1 MCASE
6 NTPPGRAK
14 AIGLVALM
22 ILLPWGA
29 NPSSTFD
36 SQILSDGSDVRDESS
51 GKSWGVNGSNDTG
64 WIVLDAVGADAA
76 NGTPALADLFLEFA
90 PGAVID
96 NLTLEIS
103 VNGSDGYWVNQP
115 QIAVMDTQT
124 SLLDWSG
131 RGDLGRQN
139 NFADNP
145 PSLVGGILDAS
156 LKPNTISDASWQ
168 IPTGIEITDLVIE
181 ALRPVDPKLSF
192 SPLNVSIHGSVYNP
206 IDGRMHILL
215 DDDLLQLD
223 DNANKRIIDIDT
235 GIGGRS
241 IVSDINRG
249 LLYVGDKN
257 GNVTAMGLSDSQPLV
272 DFTADTNTSLSDPI
286 LTMGVDVF
294 GVLWAF
300 SECNMQYLMPSKGA
314 LWKTLEF
321 CTSSETETPIGIHI
335 EGREIFLATEENG
348 VRVIEY
354 NVSTTDA
361 TSIVVERNLVW
372 DDSNYLS
379 GNSVADIAV
388 SDGILYIATTDS
400 GIDRFEF
407 SSNTWIPSWTSSNWL
422 SSDNIV
428 GLATAPGW
436 LYILGEEHVQPYDT
450 DVLLFSS
457 DIQLEDLGV
466 SGTASSIS
474 AWPGGLSRAPSG
486 TMAIIGDS
494 SGTFGRVLEDSS
506 DGSFHL
512 VSSPSIDNAEVTA
525 IIEDGESG
533 EFWIASGSIIDIMDK
548 GDNLWKEP
556 IDIGDWFTSA
566 LEPGDITSIE
576 QDEDGWVWVGT
587 TNSGVHRLSNVD
599 GAYFETI
606 QGLNSNSITSLAYDS
621 NTETLVIGHFES
633 GISLYSTD
641 SNNVIETYTESEG
654 LDSDMIRDI
663 ATRFG
668 IAYIAT
674 QEAGVMRID
683 LSTPAIIGSW
693 QSLGVDNL
701 ESTPVAVD
709 GEVIYLGLPGLG
721 VLLIDRLTS
730 DILDLWTPDDPNGI
744 PDEDINTLSLDF
756 YGGLL
761 IGSEVQNSGANANGG
776 LARWDGSTWDLLPTS
791 IPGWNNDPFE
801 FYDVSSDAN
810 GVYAGTNR
818 GACMW
823 NWPDPNNPQSQF
835 TLEDCWTSGGNG
847 GGGGGGQGDGMPSR
861 FVISV
866 EPIGP
871 DLLYAGTL
879 EGAAVINTSNGT
891 VVEVWTAGDD
901 TERAR
906 VVKFGETLYLGFEN
920 MGIARFNLTTGSWLT
935 PWDGSQGI
943 LGDDDVTVMIEG
955 REEGT
960 MWAGGDFGLTLIDLE
975 NESALVQWGRG
986 ANQDGP
992 TLPNYSPAEILIVEG
1007 VMYYSPQRGNP
1018 WNSRDEVTRINLDN
1032 NSTLQTID
1040 AGQRLGFSGVIHGM
1054 SQIGDEVWIS
1064 VVETS
1069 GWGGSGDPGTILRW
1083 NTTSDDWEDDLQTI
1097 GDVGRVNAQYLGDCF
1112 PLNTSCEMWV
1122 AYGENMLRRFSA
1134 PNMTLLDQWNDVDG
1148 RIRGMVEY
1156 QGEYLFASM
1165 NGILRWNP
1173 SNETWQSSW
1182 LPGDGLP
1189 SDSELDFYALR
1200 VIGDDLWAASGYGND
1215 GHVMRLSGNNSNWTI
1230 WDVDT
1235 NDIPDGYGADI
1246 LLCHDIVHVAIG
1258 FSAWQW
1264 WAVGG
1269 GIARFDLGDHDG
1281 DGITEEWITPITNT
1295 NSNMVDK
1302 DVRALACDE
1311 ENEIMYVGFDTDN
1324 VGIDRFDYDSNNF
1337 LDTLTPDMGVSENPV
1352 FPGGMLYDEDL
1363 LLVSH
1368 YDGSGGITRVI
1379 TSGSTATSGQVIGLG
1394 MDSCSIVRAPTSARS
1409 YAIGR
1414 SGDLSGIN
1422 RVDRL
1427 DSTGLIEGGFDELVG
1442 LPSGVVHEMISNE
1455 THVWVT
1461 VGSSEYSYLGTTV
1474 LQGELLDNGSV
1485 NWQYGFEAL
1494 SESINEIMLVD
1505 QEIWATTVGN
1515 GLFSFNLTQRAV
1527 QQTSSALHNQMDGL
1541 IHDGDNMFIGLMGWS
1556 GSSAG
1561 FQTFDPDTRSWGQ
1574 GSLLAG
1580 LPSNIV
1586 TDFVEYGEHVL
1597 VSTHGGIGLWNLT
1610 KYDWDDP
1617 ITTVDGLPTPISN
1630 HLFVPPA
1637 PILGNGTVLVGG
1649 PTGLIV
1655 LDQNLGIVGTIGT
1668 AEGLVGDFVSG
1679 IVYADAVSR
1688 TFNDSATGST
1698 ITLHH
1703 DSAIFISHNGQGV
1716 TRPGVAAW
1724 DVSTDSYNGTYNID
1738 MIPSND
1744 VSAVETDLWGVHIA
1758 TSNQPL
1764 VHWNGT
1770 SMAMESGSG
1779 AIELQAWPIT
1789 DLASDGTHVAAI
1801 SASKISIVMATGD
1814 HDVITIGDMP
1824 GAIAADA
1831 DAWMGLA
1838 VLGEDGLHIYKPME
1852 TLREVPREN
1861 QRRAYPLN
1869 AIFADRTLDITE
1881 TTRPGMSTT
1890 LVSPESPISIPIDQN
1905 QANSSDLLLYPGSL
1919 TFSSPAKG
1927 SWVWAKSTSLNYTG
1941 SWDLA
1946 SLDPRIEESFQT
1958 AIFNTPPG
1966 SISSTV
1972 HLQMQSPQDGKV
1984 KIRVSY
1990 DWERIE
1996 APTVMTS
2003 LYDRPNDG
2011 GGVLHASW
2019 LPAQDSAWS
2028 AYRIYLWD
2036 STDDPQWTPSKN
2048 DLANLPAYERIPY
2061 WSQTTAVFTT
2071 GNSNGSEAPLSD
2083 QRQYRAAVAIEY
2095 PDGSIGDP
2103 VSWDGN
2109 ATPTDET
2116 PSPPEW
2122 LDVQPVS
2129 GGTPGTVSAE
2139 WSACQEL
2146 DPQFTRIWAVQQ
2158 EITNA
2163 LALSNPIDF
2172 AFAAGNSSV
2181 LELDGNVPYWFA
2193 IVCVDEAGQFDPA
2206 NATVVGPVV
2215 TAGGLNDGIAPLPI
2229 TGTTAND
2236 APNDEG
2242 GRIIVTWEPN
2252 QEEDCSFHVI
2262 YILPA
2267 SGWTAPT
2274 SVDGWPVA
2282 QFVTDCTTDE
2292 VVIDSIGNST
2302 LENDVV
2308 YWIGVVAVDD
2318 WGNQNVDDVLV
2329 VETASYSELD
2339 STEFTPPDM
2348 VSGLQAWDHP
2358 GDDGTAIDVSWDKTL
2373 AEDFSHYTVWAS
2385 DFPLND
2391 LTEINLEC
2399 ESSGACNLVTIDQ
2412 RQIGNSPRLEITLSS
2427 ALYGTEVDELS
2438 PSRISPEVPLYVTVT
2453 IHDIAGNVILS
2464 DLSDNMALVTPI
2476 DNRGDQFPPERIPAP
2491 TLEDRAPDSGDGVL
2505 VSFPPSSAPDIAEYL
2520 VFAVA
2525 GTPFENADGLEPAL
2539 VLDRT
2544 QSGQFLLDSLSS
2556 GEGIQPDVPIWVAV
2570 ASVDT
2575 SGNVWLDKLETSM
2588 ISPVDENSQDPGMHL
2603 PEVSEIMAYWDP
2615 TGSRI
2620 EVLWADSEDPLV
2632 ESYTI
2637 FASTMQFSDTRDAIS
2652 VSSTVTSNASFDF
2665 IGPTPVSS
2673 STPYWLSVVA
2683 FDGEVHRLSVDPIR
2697 VYPLSELTPG
2707 GNQNGPG
2714 GDGESWFDQLVDGDL
2729 NTAIL
2734 MISAIMIILGAALII
2749 RPREKTAPQPWEMGT
2764 QEVEMEEELTR
2775 EAMGISEEEE
2785 IASSSTLG
2793 ASMDDSMDKEE
2804 EMDAS
2809 TPENPIVD
2817 TLPEEWWD
2825 PDVTVADLLDSETD
2839 DISLEGLNDLADDLD
2854 EGESEDID
2862 VSFLDDVLDDD

>member
-1 MCASE
+1 MDK
-6 NTPPGRAK
+6 TVGDRVK
-14 AIGLVALM
+14 AIGLIVLM

-29 NPSSTFD
+29 NPSFSSNLELQSQD
-36 SQILSDGSDVRDESS
+36 SSNRDENS

-64 WIVLDAVGADAA
+64 WLVLDATGADAT
-76 NGTPALADLFLEFA
+76 NGTPALADLILEFA

-96 NLTLEIS
+96 NLTLEIA

-124 SLLDWSG
+124 SVLDWSG

-139 NFADNP
+139 SFAENP
-145 PSLVGGILDAS
+145 PTLVGGILDAS

-192 SPLNVSIHGSVYNP
+192 SPLEVSIHGSTYNP
-206 IDGRMHILL
+206 IDGRMYILV

-223 DNANKRIIDIDT
+223 DNANKRIIDI
-235 GIGGRS
+235 IPNIAGRS
-241 IVSDINRG
+241 IVSDPNRD
-249 LLYVGDKN
+249 LLYVGDAE
-257 GNVTAMGLSDSQPLV
+257 GNVTAMGLSDSVPLV
-272 DFTADTNTSLSDPI
+272 DFPVETNTSISDPI
-286 LTMGVDVF
+286 LAMGVDVF
-294 GVLWAF
+294 GVLWGA
-300 SECNMQYLMPSKGA
+300 SECNLHYLMPSKGA
-314 LWKTLEF
+314 LWKSLEF
-321 CTSSETETPIGIHI
+321 CTSSQVETPVEISI
-335 EGREIFLATEENG
+335 EGRKLFLATQEHG

-354 NVSTTDA
+354 NVSSSDP
-361 TSIVVERNLVW
+361 TSLVVERNLVW

-379 GNSVADIAV
+379 GNSIADIAV
-388 SDGILYIATTDS
+388 SDDILYIATSDS
-400 GIDRFEF
+400 GIDRFDL
-407 SSNTWIPSWTSSNWL
+407 SSTSWIPSWTSSNWL
-422 SSDNIV
+422 SSDSII
-428 GLATAPGW
+428 GLAVTPGW
-436 LYILGEEHVQPYDT
+436 LYILGEQQVQPYDT
-450 DVLLFSS
+450 DILLFSS
-457 DIQLEDLGV
+457 DIQLADLGL
-466 SGTASSIS
+466 SEDASSIS
-474 AWPGGLSRAPSG
+474 AWPGGLARSPSAH
-486 TMAIIGDS
+486 MAIIGDS
-494 SGTFGRVLEDSS
+494 SGTFGRVLETNS
-506 DGSFHL
+506 DGSFPL
-512 VSSPSIDNAEVTA
+512 VSSPSIDDAQVTA
-525 IIEDGESG
+525 IIDDGGAG
-533 EFWIASGSIIDIMDK
+533 EFWIASGSVIDMMDK

-556 IDIGDWFTSA
+556 IDIADSLTSQ
-566 LEPGDITSIE
+566 LEPGDITSIV

-587 TNSGVHRLSNVD
+587 TSSGVHRLSNVD

-606 QGLNSNSITSLAYDS
+606 QGLNSISVTSLAYDS
-621 NTETLVIGHFES
+621 NSETLVIGHLDA

-641 SNNVIETYTESEG
+641 SNNIIETYSEQEG
-654 LDSDMIRDI
+654 LDSDRIRDI

-674 QEAGVMRID
+674 EEAGVMRIE

-693 QSLGVDNL
+693 QSLGMDNL
-701 ESTPVAVD
+701 DSTPVAVD
-709 GEVIYLGLPGLG
+709 GDVIYLGLPGLG
-721 VLLIDRLTS
+721 ILLIDRLTS

-744 PDEDINTLSLDF
+744 PDEDVNTISLDF

-761 IGSEVQNSGANANGG
+761 VGSEVQNSGSNANGG

-801 FYDVSSDAN
+801 FYDVTSDAN

-823 NWPDPNNPQSQF
+823 NWPDVNNPQSQF

-847 GGGGGGQGDGMPSR
+847 GGGGQGDGMPSR

-866 EPIGP
+866 DPIGS
-871 DLLYAGTL
+871 DLLYAGTT

-906 VVKFGETLYLGFEN
+906 VLKFGETLYLGFEN
-920 MGIARFNLTTGSWLT
+920 LGIARFNLSSGSWLT

-943 LGDDDVTVMIEG
+943 LDDDDVTVMIEG
-955 REEGT
+955 TEEGT
-960 MWAGGDFGLTLIDLE
+960 MWAGGDFGLTLIDLV
-975 NESALVQWGRG
+975 NETTLLQWSRG

-992 TLPNYSPAEILIVEG
+992 TLPNYSPAEILIVG
-1007 VMYYSPQRGNP
+1007 DVMYYSPQRGNP
-1018 WNSRDEVTRINLDN
+1018 WNSRDEVSRINLDN
-1032 NSTLQTID
+1032 NSTLSTID
-1040 AGQRLGFSGVIHGM
+1040 AGQRMGFNGVIHGM
-1054 SQIGDEVWIS
+1054 NQIGDEVWIS

-1069 GWGGSGDPGTILRW
+1069 GWGGSGDPGSILRW
-1083 NTTSDDWEDDLQTI
+1083 NTTSNDWEDDLQTI

-1122 AYGENMLRRFSA
+1122 AYGDNILRRFSVS
-1134 PNMTLLDQWNDVDG
+1134 NMTLLDQWNDVDG

-1173 SNETWQSSW
+1173 ANESWLPSW
-1182 LPGDGLP
+1182 LPGGGLP
-1189 SDSELDFYALR
+1189 SESELDFYSLK
-1200 VIGDDLWAASGYGND
+1200 VVGDDLWTASGNGND
-1215 GHVMRLSGNNSNWTI
+1215 GHLMRLSGNNSNWTT

-1281 DGITEEWITPITNT
+1281 DGITEEWLSPITED
-1295 NSNMVDK
+1295 NSNMADK

-1311 ENEIMYVGFDTDN
+1311 ENEIMYIGFDTDN
-1324 VGIDRFDYDSNNF
+1324 VGIDRFDYSSNNF
-1337 LDTLTPDMGVSENPV
+1337 LATLTPDMGVSEDPV
-1352 FPGGMLYDEDL
+1352 FPGGMLYDDDL
-1363 LLVSH
+1363 LLASH

-1379 TSGSTATSGQVIGLG
+1379 TSGSSATSGQVIGLG
-1394 MDSCSIVRAPTSARS
+1394 MDSCSIVRVPTGSSRS

-1427 DSTGLIEGGFDELVG
+1427 DNTGLIEGGFDELVG

-1461 VGSSEYSYLGTTV
+1461 VGSSEYSYLSSNV

-1485 NWQYGFEAL
+1485 NWQYGFDAL
-1494 SESINEIMLVD
+1494 SESINEIMLVE
-1505 QEIWATTVGN
+1505 QEIWASTAGN
-1515 GLFSFNLTQRAV
+1515 GLFSFNLSQRAL
-1527 QQTSSALHNQMDGL
+1527 QRTPPALHNQMDGL
-1541 IHDGDNMFIGLMGWS
+1541 FHDGEHMFVGLMGWD

-1561 FQTFDPDTRSWGQ
+1561 FQTFDPDSRTWGQ

-1586 TDFVEYGEHVL
+1586 TDFVEHGEHIL
-1597 VSTHGGIGLWNLT
+1597 VSTHGGIGLWNQT

-1617 ITTVDGLPTPISN
+1617 ITTIDGLPTPISN
-1630 HLFVPPA
+1630 HLFVPSA
-1637 PILGNGTVLVGG
+1637 PVLGNGTVLVGG
-1649 PTGLIV
+1649 PSGLIV
-1655 LDQNLGIVGTIGT
+1655 LDQNLGVVGTIGR
-1668 AEGLVGDFVSG
+1668 ADGLVGDFVSG
-1679 IVYADAVSR
+1679 IVYAESVSR
-1688 TFNDSATGST
+1688 TFNDSSTGSMV
-1698 ITLHH
+1698 TLHH

-1716 TRPGVAAW
+1716 TRPGVSAW
-1724 DVSTDSYNGTYNID
+1724 DLSTDSSNGTYNID

-1744 VSAVETDLWGVHIA
+1744 VSAVETDSWGVHIA

-1764 VHWNGT
+1764 VHWNGS
-1770 SMAMESGSG
+1770 SMAMEAGSSGVD
-1779 AIELQAWPIT
+1779 LQAWPII
-1789 DLASDGTHVAAI
+1789 DLTSDGTHLAAI
-1801 SASKISIVMATGD
+1801 SASKISVVRATGD
-1814 HDVITIGDMP
+1814 HDVVMIGEMQ
-1824 GAIAADA
+1824 GAIAGDA
-1831 DAWMGLA
+1831 DSWMGLA
-1838 VLGEDGLHIYKPME
+1838 ALGEDGLHIYKPME

-1869 AIFADRTLDITE
+1869 AIFADITLDITDS
-1881 TTRPGMSTT
+1881 TRPGMSTT
-1890 LVSPESPISIPIDQN
+1890 MVSHESPVSIPIDQN
-1905 QANSSDLLLYPGSL
+1905 QANSSELLLYPGSL
-1919 TFSSPAKG
+1919 TFSSPARG
-1927 SWVWAKSTSLNYTG
+1927 SSVWAKSTSLNYTG

-1946 SLDPRIEESFQT
+1946 ALDPGIEESFQT

-1966 SISSTV
+1966 SLSSTV
-1972 HLQMQSPQDGKV
+1972 HLQMQSPLDGRI

-1990 DWERIE
+1990 DWERLE

-2028 AYRIYLWD
+2028 AYRVYLWD
-2036 STDDPQWTPSKN
+2036 STDNTQWTPTKE
-2048 DLANLPAYERIPY
+2048 DLQNMPSYQRVPY

-2071 GNSNGSEAPLSD
+2071 GNSNGSEAPLSE
-2083 QRQYRAAVAIEY
+2083 QRQYRAAITIEY
-2095 PDGSIGDP
+2095 PDGSLGDP
-2103 VSWDGN
+2103 VSWEGN

-2122 LDVQPVS
+2122 LVVQPVS
-2129 GGTPGTVSAE
+2129 GGIPGTVSAE

-2146 DPQFTRIWAVQQ
+2146 DPHLTRIWAVQQ
-2158 EITNA
+2158 EITSA
-2163 LALSNPIDF
+2163 IALSDPIDF

-2193 IVCVDEAGQFDPA
+2193 IVCVDESGQFDPA

-2215 TAGGLNDGIAPLPI
+2215 TAGGLNDGIAPAPI
-2229 TGTTAND
+2229 TGTAASD

-2242 GRIIVTWEPN
+2242 GRIVVTWEPN

-2282 QFVTDCTTDE
+2282 QFVTDCTTEE
-2292 VVIDSIGNST
+2292 VVIDSIGNSS
-2302 LENDVV
+2302 LDNDVV

-2318 WGNQNVDDVLV
+2318 WGNQNVDEVLV

-2339 STEFTPPDM
+2339 SSEFTPPDM

-2358 GDDGTAIDVSWDKTL
+2358 DDDGTAIDVSWDRTL
-2373 AEDFSHYTVWAS
+2373 ADDFSHYTVWVS

-2391 LTEINLEC
+2391 LTDVSLAC
-2399 ESSGACNLVTIDQ
+2399 ETSGSCNLMTIDQ
-2412 RQIGNSPRLEITLSS
+2412 RQIGNSPRLEVTLST
-2427 ALYGTEVDELS
+2427 ALYGTEADDLS
-2438 PSRISPEVPLYVTVT
+2438 PSGISPDIPLYVTVT

-2464 DLSDNMALVTPI
+2464 DLSDHMALVTPI
-2476 DNRGDQFPPERIPAP
+2476 DNRGDLFPPERIPAP
-2491 TLEDRAPDSGDGVL
+2491 TLEDRSPDSGDGVL
-2505 VSFPPSSAPDIAEYL
+2505 VSFLASSSPDIAEYQI
-2520 VFAVA
+2520 FAVA
-2525 GTPFENADGLEPAL
+2525 GVPFDSTEGLEPAL

-2544 QSGQFLLDSLSS
+2544 EWGQVLLEALSS
-2556 GEGIQPDVPIWVAV
+2556 GEGIQPDVPMWVAV
-2570 ASVDT
+2570 VSVDT
-2575 SGNVWLDKLETSM
+2575 SGNAWLDELETSM

-2603 PEVSEIMAYWDP
+2603 PEVTEIMAYWDSS
-2615 TGSRI
+2615 GSRI
-2620 EVLWADSEDPLV
+2620 EVLWADSEDSQV
-2632 ESYTI
+2632 GSYTVY
-2637 FASTMQFSDTRDAIS
+2637 ASTMQFSDTRDAIA
-2652 VSSTVTSNASFDF
+2652 VSSSVTPNASFDS

-2673 STPYWLSVVA
+2673 STPYWLTVVA
-2683 FDGEVHRLSVDPIR
+2683 FDGDVHRLSVDSIR
-2697 VYPLSELTPG
+2697 VHPLSEMTPG
-2707 GNQNGPG
+2707 GSPDGPG
-2714 GDGESWFDQLVDGDL
+2714 AGDESWFDQLVDGDL
-2729 NTAIL
+2729 NTVI
-2734 MISAIMIILGAALII
+2734 MMVSAIMVILGAALII
-2749 RPREKTAPQPWEMGT
+2749 RPREKAAPQPWEMGT
-2764 QEVEMEEELTR
+2764 QEVEMEEEMTR

-2785 IASSSTLG
+2785 IASSSILRP
-2793 ASMDDSMDKEE
+2793 SLDDGDEPQGQ
-2804 EMDAS
+2804 
-2809 TPENPIVD
+2809 TPE
-2817 TLPEEWWD
+2817 LPMEEDATEEEWWD
-2825 PDVTVADLLDSETD
+2825 PDVSVGDLLDSETEE
-2839 DISLEGLNDLADDLD
+2839 IGLEGLNDLADNLD
-2854 EGESEDID
+2854 EGESEDMD
-2862 VSFLDDVLDDD
+2862 VSFLDDAIDDD

>member
-1 MCASE
+1 MDKTE
-6 NTPPGRAK
+6 GDKPK
-14 AIGLVALM
+14 AIGLIVLM

-29 NPSSTFD
+29 NPSLSSNFELQSQDSST
-36 SQILSDGSDVRDESS
+36 RDEAS
-51 GKSWGVNGSNDTG
+51 GKSWGENGSNDTG
-64 WIVLDAVGADAA
+64 WLVLDATGADAA
-76 NGTPALADLFLEFA
+76 NGTPSLADLILEFA

-124 SLLDWSG
+124 SVLDWSG

-139 NFADNP
+139 SFAENSP
-145 PSLVGGILDAS
+145 TLVDGILDAS

-192 SPLNVSIHGSVYNP
+192 SPLEVSIHGSTYNP
-206 IDGRMHILL
+206 IDGRLYILV

-223 DNANKRIIDIDT
+223 DNANKRIIDI
-235 GIGGRS
+235 IPNIAGRS
-241 IVSDINRG
+241 IVSDPNRD
-249 LLYVGDKN
+249 LLYVGDVE
-257 GNVTAMGLSDSQPLV
+257 GNVTAMGLSDSVPLV
-272 DFTADTNTSLSDPI
+272 DFPVETNTSLSDPI
-286 LTMGVDVF
+286 LAMGVDVF
-294 GVLWAF
+294 GVLWGA
-300 SECNMQYLMPSKGA
+300 SECNLHYLMPSKGA
-314 LWKTLEF
+314 LWKSFEF
-321 CTSSETETPIGIHI
+321 CTSSEVETPVEIFI
-335 EGREIFLATEENG
+335 EGRELFLATQEHG

-354 NVSTTDA
+354 NVSSSDP
-361 TSIVVERNLVW
+361 TSLVVERNLVW
-372 DDSNYLS
+372 DDSTYLS
-379 GNSVADIAV
+379 GNSIADIAV
-388 SDGILYIATTDS
+388 SDDILYIATSDS
-400 GIDRFEF
+400 GIDRFDL
-407 SSNTWIPSWTSSNWL
+407 SSTSWIPSWTSSNWL
-422 SSDNIV
+422 SSDSII
-428 GLATAPGW
+428 GLAVTPGW
-436 LYILGEEHVQPYDT
+436 LFILGDQQVQPYDT

-457 DIQLEDLGV
+457 DIQLADLGL
-466 SGTASSIS
+466 SETASSIS
-474 AWPGGLSRAPSG
+474 AWPGGLARSPSAS
-486 TMAIIGDS
+486 MAIIGDS

-506 DGSFHL
+506 DGSFPL
-512 VSSPSIDNAEVTA
+512 VSSPSIDDAQVTV
-525 IIEDGESG
+525 IIDDGEAG
-533 EFWIASGSIIDIMDK
+533 EFWIASGSIIDMMDK
-548 GDNLWKEP
+548 EDNLWKEP
-556 IDIGDWFTSA
+556 IDIADSLTSQ
-566 LEPGDITSIE
+566 LEPGDITSIV

-587 TNSGVHRLSNVD
+587 TSSGVHRLSNVD

-606 QGLNSNSITSLAYDS
+606 QGLNSNSVTSLAYDS
-621 NTETLVIGHFES
+621 NTETLVIGHLDA

-641 SNNVIETYTESEG
+641 SNNIIETYSESEG
-654 LDSDMIRDI
+654 LDSDRIRDI

-674 QEAGVMRID
+674 EEAGVMRIE

-693 QSLGVDNL
+693 QSLGMDNL
-701 ESTPVAVD
+701 DSTPVAVD

-721 VLLIDRLTS
+721 ILLIDRLTS

-744 PDEDINTLSLDF
+744 PDEDVNTLSLDF

-761 IGSEVQNSGANANGG
+761 VGSEVQNSGANANGG

-823 NWPDPNNPQSQF
+823 NWPDVNNPQSHF
-835 TLEDCWTSGGNG
+835 TLEDCWTSGGN

-866 EPIGP
+866 APIGSN
-871 DLLYAGTL
+871 LLYAGTN

-906 VVKFGETLYLGFEN
+906 ALKFGEILYLGFEN
-920 MGIARFNLTTGSWLT
+920 LGIARFNLSSGSWLT

-943 LGDDDVTVMIEG
+943 LNDDDVTVMIEG
-955 REEGT
+955 SEEGT
-960 MWAGGDFGLTLIDLE
+960 MWAGGDFGLTLINLI
-975 NESALVQWGRG
+975 NETTLIQWSRG

-992 TLPNYSPAEILIVEG
+992 TLPNYSPAEILIVGE

-1018 WNSRDEVTRINLDN
+1018 WNSRDEVSRINLNN
-1032 NSTLQTID
+1032 NSTLSALD
-1040 AGQRLGFSGVIHGM
+1040 AGQRLGFDGVIHGM
-1054 SQIGDEVWIS
+1054 NQIGDEVWIS

-1069 GWGGSGDPGTILRW
+1069 GWGGSGDTGTILRW
-1083 NTTSDDWEDDLQTI
+1083 NTTSHDWENDLQTI

-1122 AYGENMLRRFSA
+1122 AYGDNILRRFSA
-1134 PNMTLLDQWNDVDG
+1134 SNMTLLNQWNDVDG

-1173 SNETWQSSW
+1173 VNESW
-1182 LPGDGLP
+1182 LPSWHPGAGLP
-1189 SDSELDFYALR
+1189 SESELDFYSLK
-1200 VIGDDLWAASGYGND
+1200 VVEDDLWAASGNGND
-1215 GHVMRLSGNNSNWTI
+1215 GHLMRLSGNNSNWTT

-1281 DGITEEWITPITNT
+1281 DGITEEWLSPITND
-1295 NSNMVDK
+1295 NSNMADN

-1311 ENEIMYVGFDTDN
+1311 ENEIMYVGFDTGN
-1324 VGIDRFDYDSNNF
+1324 VGIDRFDYSSNNF
-1337 LDTLTPDMGVSENPV
+1337 LATLTPDMGVSENPV
-1352 FPGGMLYDEDL
+1352 FPGGMLYDDDL

-1368 YDGSGGITRVI
+1368 YEGSGGITRVI
-1379 TSGSTATSGQVIGLG
+1379 TSGASATSGNVIGLG
-1394 MDSCSIVRAPTSARS
+1394 MDSCSIVRVPTGSSRS

-1461 VGSSEYSYLGTTV
+1461 VGSSEYSYLSSTV

-1485 NWQYGFEAL
+1485 NWQYGFDAP
-1494 SESINEIMLVD
+1494 SESINEIMLVE
-1505 QEIWATTVGN
+1505 QEIWVTTVGN
-1515 GLFSFNLTQRAV
+1515 GLFSFNLSQRAL
-1527 QQTSSALHNQMDGL
+1527 QRTPPALHNQMDGL
-1541 IHDGDNMFIGLMGWS
+1541 FYDGEHMFIGLMGWD

-1561 FQTFDPDTRSWGQ
+1561 FQTFDPDSRSWGQ

-1586 TDFVEYGEHVL
+1586 TDFVEYGEHIL
-1597 VSTHGGIGLWNLT
+1597 VSTHGGIGLWNQT

-1617 ITTVDGLPTPISN
+1617 ITTIDGLPSPISN
-1630 HLFVPPA
+1630 HLFVPSA
-1637 PILGNGTVLVGG
+1637 PVLGNGTVLVGG
-1649 PTGLIV
+1649 PSGLVV
-1655 LDQNLGIVGTIGT
+1655 LDQNLGIVGTIGR
-1668 AEGLVGDFVSG
+1668 ADGLVGNFVSG
-1679 IVYADAVSR
+1679 IVYADSVSR
-1688 TFNDSATGST
+1688 TFNDTSTGSM

-1716 TRPGVAAW
+1716 TRPGVSAW
-1724 DVSTDSYNGTYNID
+1724 DLSTDSSNGTYNID

-1744 VSAVETDLWGVHIA
+1744 VSAVESDLWGVHIA
-1758 TSNQPL
+1758 TSHQPL
-1764 VHWNGT
+1764 VHWNGS
-1770 SMAMESGSG
+1770 SMAMEAGPSGVD
-1779 AIELQAWPIT
+1779 LQAWPII
-1789 DLASDGTHVAAI
+1789 DLISDGTHLAAI
-1801 SASKISIVMATGD
+1801 SASKISIVRATGD
-1814 HDVITIGDMP
+1814 HEVVMIGEIL
-1824 GAIAADA
+1824 GAIAGDA
-1831 DAWMGLA
+1831 DSWMGLA

-1869 AIFADRTLDITE
+1869 AIFADITLDITDS
-1881 TTRPGMSTT
+1881 TRPGMSTT
-1890 LVSPESPISIPIDQN
+1890 LVSHESPVSIPIDQN
-1905 QANSSDLLLYPGSL
+1905 QANSSELLLYPGSL
-1919 TFSSPAKG
+1919 TFSSPERG
-1927 SWVWAKSTSLNYTG
+1927 SWVWAKSTNLNYTG

-1946 SLDPRIEESFQT
+1946 ALDPRIEESFQT

-1966 SISSTV
+1966 SLSSTV
-1972 HLQMQSPQDGKV
+1972 HLQMQSPLDGRI

-1990 DWERIE
+1990 DWERLE

-2028 AYRIYLWD
+2028 AYRVYLWD
-2036 STDDPQWTPSKN
+2036 STDNPQWTPSKE
-2048 DLANLPAYERIPY
+2048 DLQNLPSYQRVPY

-2071 GNSNGSEAPLSD
+2071 GNSNGSEVPLSD
-2083 QRQYRAAVAIEY
+2083 QRQYRAAITIEY
-2095 PDGSIGDP
+2095 PDGSLGDP
-2103 VSWDGN
+2103 VSWEGN
-2109 ATPTDET
+2109 ATPTDEI

-2129 GGTPGTVSAE
+2129 GGIPGTVSAE

-2146 DPQFTRIWAVQQ
+2146 DPQLTRIWAVQQ
-2158 EITNA
+2158 EITSA
-2163 LALSNPIDF
+2163 MALSNPIDF
-2172 AFAAGNSSV
+2172 VFAAGNSSV

-2193 IVCVDEAGQFDPA
+2193 IVCVDESGQFDPA

-2215 TAGGLNDGIAPLPI
+2215 TAGGLNDGIAPVPI
-2229 TGTTAND
+2229 TGTTASD

-2242 GRIIVTWEPN
+2242 GRIVVTWEPN

-2292 VVIDSIGNST
+2292 VVIDSIGNSS
-2302 LENDVV
+2302 LDNDVV

-2318 WGNQNVDDVLV
+2318 WGNQNVDEVLV

-2339 STEFTPPDM
+2339 SSEFMPPDM

-2358 GDDGTAIDVSWDKTL
+2358 DDDGTAIDVSWDRTL
-2373 AEDFSHYTVWAS
+2373 ADDFSHYTVWVS
-2385 DFPLND
+2385 DFPLDD
-2391 LTEINLEC
+2391 LTDVSLAC
-2399 ESSGACNLVTIDQ
+2399 ETSGSCNLVTIDQ
-2412 RQIGNSPRLEITLSS
+2412 RQIGNSPRLEVTLST
-2427 ALYGTEVDELS
+2427 ALYGTEADDLS
-2438 PSRISPEVPLYVTVT
+2438 PSRILPDVPLYVTVT
-2453 IHDIAGNVILS
+2453 IHDIAGNVVLS
-2464 DLSDNMALVTPI
+2464 DLSDHLALVTPI
-2476 DNRGDQFPPERIPAP
+2476 DNRGDLFPPERIPAP
-2491 TLEDRAPDSGDGVL
+2491 TLEDRSPDSGDGVL
-2505 VSFPPSSAPDIAEYL
+2505 VSFLASSAPDIAEYQI
-2520 VFAVA
+2520 FAVA
-2525 GTPFENADGLEPAL
+2525 GAPFDSTEGLEPSL

-2544 QSGQFLLDSLSS
+2544 EWGQVLLEALSS
-2556 GEGIQPDVPIWVAV
+2556 GEEIQPDVPMWVAV
-2570 ASVDT
+2570 VSVDS
-2575 SGNVWLDKLETSM
+2575 SGNAWLDELETSM

-2603 PEVSEIMAYWDP
+2603 PEVIEIMAYWDAS
-2615 TGSRI
+2615 GSRI
-2620 EVLWADSEDPLV
+2620 EVLWTDSDDPQV
-2632 ESYTI
+2632 ESYTVY
-2637 FASTMQFSDTRDAIS
+2637 ASTMQFSDTRDAIA
-2652 VSSTVTSNASFDF
+2652 VSSSVTSNASFDS

-2673 STPYWLSVVA
+2673 STPYWLTIVA
-2683 FDGEVHRLSVDPIR
+2683 FDGDVHRLSVDSIR
-2697 VYPLSELTPG
+2697 VYPLSEMTPG
-2707 GNQNGPG
+2707 GSPDGSG
-2714 GDGESWFDQLVDGDL
+2714 AGDVSWFDQLVDGNL
-2729 NTAIL
+2729 NTVI
-2734 MISAIMIILGAALII
+2734 MMVSAIMVILGAALII
-2749 RPREKTAPQPWEMGT
+2749 RPREKEAPQPWELGT
-2764 QEVEMEEELTR
+2764 QEVEMEEEMSR

-2785 IASSSTLG
+2785 IASSSILRPSLDDGGEPQGQTPEL
-2793 ASMDDSMDKEE
+2793 SMEETSEE
-2804 EMDAS
+2804 ERGD
-2809 TPENPIVD
+2809 
-2817 TLPEEWWD
+2817 L
-2825 PDVTVADLLDSETD
+2825 DVSVGDLLDSETEE
-2839 DISLEGLNDLADDLD
+2839 IGLEDLNDLADELV
-2854 EGESEDID
+2854 EEESEDID
-2862 VSFLDDVLDDD
+2862 VSFLDDAIDDD

>member
-1 MCASE
+1 MCASDI
-6 NTPPGRAK
+6 THRGRAK

-22 ILLPWGA
+22 ILLPWGT
-29 NPSSTFD
+29 NLPTSSGLE
-36 SQILSDGSDVRDESS
+36 SLSDLSDPRGESS
-51 GKSWGVNGSNDTG
+51 GKSWGVNGSNNSG
-64 WIVLDAVGADAA
+64 WIVLDATGADAA

-103 VNGSDGYWVNQP
+103 VNGSDGYWANQP
-115 QIAVMDTQT
+115 QIAIMDTQT
-124 SLLDWSG
+124 SVLDWSG
-131 RGDLGRQN
+131 NGDLGRQN

-145 PSLVGGILDAS
+145 PSIVGGILDAS

-168 IPTGIEITDLVIE
+168 IPTGIEITDLVME
-181 ALRPVDPKLSF
+181 ALRPIDPKLSL
-192 SPLNVSIHGSVYNP
+192 SPLEVSIHGSSYNP
-206 IDGRMHILL
+206 IDGRMYILV

-223 DNANKRIIDIDT
+223 DNANKRIIDIT
-235 GIGGRS
+235 SGIEGRS
-241 IVSDINRG
+241 IVSDPNRG
-249 LLYVGDKN
+249 FLYVGDN
-257 GNVTAMGLSDSQPLV
+257 RGNVSAMALSDSEYLA
-272 DFTADTNTSLSDPI
+272 DFPVDTNTSLSDPI

-294 GVLWAF
+294 GVLWAV
-300 SECNMQYLMPSKGA
+300 SECNMHYLMPSNGA
-314 LWKTLEF
+314 VWKTF
-321 CTSSETETPIGIHI
+321 QICTTSEIETPVGIHI
-335 EGREIFLATEENG
+335 EGREIFLATQDNG
-348 VRVIEY
+348 VRVIRY
-354 NVSTTDA
+354 NVSSSDP
-361 TSIVVERNLVW
+361 TSLVIERNVVW
-372 DDSNYLS
+372 GDSNLLS
-379 GNSVADIAV
+379 SDSIADIEA
-388 SDGILYIATTDS
+388 SEGILYIATSDS
-400 GIDRFEF
+400 GIDRFDL
-407 SSNTWIPSWTSSNWL
+407 SSNTWMPSWTSSNWL

-436 LYILGEEHVQPYDT
+436 LYILGEEQVQPYDT

-457 DIQLEDLGV
+457 EIPLVDLGL

-474 AWPGGLSRAPSG
+474 AWPGGLPRAPSDS
-486 TMAIIGDS
+486 MAIIGDS
-494 SGTFGRVLEDSS
+494 SGTFGRALEDNS
-506 DGSFHL
+506 DGYFHL
-512 VSSPSIDNAEVTA
+512 VSSPSIDDADITA
-525 IIEDGESG
+525 IIDDGESG

-556 IDIGDWFTSA
+556 IDIGDWFTSG

-599 GAYFETI
+599 GSYLESI
-606 QGLNSNSITSLAYDS
+606 QGLNSNSITSLAFDS

-641 SNNVIETYTESEG
+641 SNNVIETYSESEG

-674 QEAGVMRID
+674 EEAGVMRID
-683 LSTPAIIGSW
+683 LSTPTIIGSW

-701 ESTPVAVD
+701 DSTPVAVD
-709 GEVIYLGLPGLG
+709 GDVIYLGLPGLG

-730 DILDLWTPDDPNGI
+730 DILDLWTPDDPNSI
-744 PDEDINTLSLDF
+744 PDEDVNTLTLDF

-761 IGSEVQNSGANANGG
+761 VGSEVQNSGANANGG

-823 NWPDPNNPQSQF
+823 NWPDPNTPQSQF
-835 TLEDCWTSGGNG
+835 TLEDCWTSGGN
-847 GGGGGGQGDGMPSR
+847 GGQGDGMPSR

-866 EPIGP
+866 EPIGS
-871 DLLYAGTL
+871 DLLYAGTT
-879 EGAAVINTSNGT
+879 EGAAVINTANGT

-920 MGIARFNLTTGSWLT
+920 LGIARFNLTSGTWLT

-955 REEGT
+955 RALGT
-960 MWAGGDFGLTLIDLE
+960 MWAGGDFGLTLIDLV
-975 NESALVQWGRG
+975 NETTLIQWGRG

-992 TLPNYSPAEILIVEG
+992 TLPNYSPGEILIVDEM
-1007 VMYYSPQRGNP
+1007 MYYSPQRANP
-1018 WNSRDEVTRINLDN
+1018 WNSRDEIARINLDN
-1032 NSTLQTID
+1032 NTSLQTID
-1040 AGQRLGFSGVIHGM
+1040 AGQRLGFEGVVHGM
-1054 SQIGDEVWIS
+1054 NQIGDEVWIS

-1083 NTTSDDWEDDLQTI
+1083 NTTSEGWMDDLQTI

-1112 PLNTSCEMWV
+1112 PLNASCEMWI
-1122 AYGENMLRRFSA
+1122 AYGENTLRRFSA
-1134 PNMTLLDQWNDVDG
+1134 SNMTLLDQWDDVDG

-1189 SDSELDFYALR
+1189 SESELDFYTLK
-1200 VIGDDLWAASGYGND
+1200 VVGDDLWAASGYGND
-1215 GHVMRLSGNNSNWTI
+1215 GHVMRLSGNNGNWTI

-1235 NDIPDGYGADI
+1235 GDIPDGYGADI

-1264 WAVGG
+1264 WLVGG
-1269 GIARFDLGDHDG
+1269 GIARFDLGDYDG
-1281 DGITEEWITPITNT
+1281 DGITDEWITPITND
-1295 NSNMVDK
+1295 NSNMADK

-1324 VGIDRFDYDSNNF
+1324 VGIDRFDYSSNNF

-1352 FPGGMLYDEDL
+1352 FPGGMIYDEDL
-1363 LLVSH
+1363 LLVAH
-1368 YDGSGGITRVI
+1368 YDGNGGITRVI
-1379 TSGSTATSGQVIGLG
+1379 TSGASATSGQVIGLG
-1394 MDSCSIVRAPTSARS
+1394 MDSCSIVRAPTNSRS

-1442 LPSGVVHEMISNE
+1442 LPSGVVSEMISNG

-1461 VGSSEYSYLGTTV
+1461 VGSSEYSYLASTV

-1485 NWQYGFEAL
+1485 NWQYGFDAL
-1494 SESINEIMLVD
+1494 SESINEIMIVD
-1505 QEIWATTVGN
+1505 QEIWASTVGD
-1515 GLFSFNLTQRAV
+1515 GLFSFNLSHRSV
-1527 QQTSSALHNQMDGL
+1527 QQTPPALHNQMDGML
-1541 IHDGDNMFIGLMGWS
+1541 HDGENMFIGLMGWS

-1561 FQTFDPDTRSWGQ
+1561 FQTFNPETRSWGQ

-1610 KYDWDDP
+1610 KDDWDDP

-1630 HLFVPPA
+1630 HLFVPPV

-1649 PTGLIV
+1649 PTGMIV
-1655 LDQNLGIVGTIGT
+1655 LDQDLGVVGTIGR
-1668 AEGLVGDFVSG
+1668 ADGLVGDFVSG
-1679 IVYADAVSR
+1679 IVYAGPVSR
-1688 TFNDSATGST
+1688 TFNDTATGSL

-1724 DVSTDSYNGTYNID
+1724 DISTDSHNGTYNID

-1744 VSAVETDLWGVHIA
+1744 VSAVEADLWGVHIA

-1770 SMAMESGSG
+1770 SMGMEAGPG
-1779 AIELQAWPIT
+1779 AIELQGWPII
-1789 DLASDGTHVAAI
+1789 DLASDGNHLAAI
-1801 SASKISIVMATGD
+1801 SASKISIIKSSGD
-1814 HDVITIGDMP
+1814 HAVVMVGDMP
-1824 GAIAADA
+1824 GALAADA

-1838 VLGEDGLHIYKPME
+1838 VLGEDGLHIYKPIE
-1852 TLREVPREN
+1852 TLREAPREN
-1861 QRRAYPLN
+1861 QRRASPLN
-1869 AIFADRTLDITE
+1869 AIFADRTLDITD
-1881 TTRPGMSTT
+1881 TTRPGMLTT
-1890 LVSPESPISIPIDQN
+1890 FASQESPILIPLDQN
-1905 QANSSDLLLYPGSL
+1905 QANSSELLLYPGSL
-1919 TFSSPAKG
+1919 TFSSPARG
-1927 SWVWAKSTSLNYTG
+1927 SWVWAKSTNLNYTG

-1946 SLDPRIEESFQT
+1946 ALDPSIEESFQT

-1966 SISSTV
+1966 SMSSTV
-1972 HLQMQSPQDGKV
+1972 HLQMQSPKDGRIM
-1984 KIRVSY
+1984 IRVTY
-1990 DWERIE
+1990 DWERLE
-1996 APTVMTS
+1996 APTLMTS

-2036 STDDPQWTPSKN
+2036 STDNPQWTPSKG
-2048 DLANLPAYERIPY
+2048 DLANLPAYQRIPY

-2071 GNSNGSEAPLSD
+2071 GNSNGSEVPLSD
-2083 QRQYRAAVAIEY
+2083 QRQYRAAVSIEY
-2095 PDGSIGDP
+2095 PDGTLGDP
-2103 VSWDGN
+2103 ISWDGN

-2122 LDVQPVS
+2122 LEVQPIS
-2129 GGTPGTVSAE
+2129 GGNPGTVSAE
-2139 WSACQEL
+2139 WAACQEL
-2146 DPQFTRIWAVQQ
+2146 DPQSTRIWAVQQ
-2158 EITNA
+2158 EITSA
-2163 LALSNPIDF
+2163 LALSDPIDF
-2172 AFAAGNSSV
+2172 AFASGNSSV
-2181 LELDGNVPYWFA
+2181 LQLEENVPYWFA

-2215 TAGGLNDGIAPLPI
+2215 TAGGLNDGIAPSPI
-2229 TGTTAND
+2229 TGTSVSD

-2242 GRIIVTWEPN
+2242 GRIVVTWEPN

-2318 WGNQNVDDVLV
+2318 WGNQNVNDVLV
-2329 VETASYSELD
+2329 VETATYSELD

-2358 GDDGTAIDVSWDKTL
+2358 DDDGTAIDVSWDRTT

-2391 LTEINLEC
+2391 LTEVSSAC
-2399 ESSGACNLVTIDQ
+2399 ESSGTCNLVTIDQ
-2412 RQIGNSPRLEITLSS
+2412 RQIGNSPRLEVTLSR
-2427 ALYGTEVDELS
+2427 ALYGTEADELS

-2453 IHDIAGNVILS
+2453 IHDIAGNVFLS
-2464 DLSDNMALVTPI
+2464 DLSENMALVTPI
-2476 DNRGDQFPPERIPAP
+2476 DNRGDLFPP
-2491 TLEDRAPDSGDGVL
+2491 DRVPSPSLVDRSPDSGDGIF
-2505 VSFPPSSAPDIAEYL
+2505 VSFSPSSEPDIAEYRI
-2520 VFAVA
+2520 FAVSVA
-2525 GTPFENADGLEPAL
+2525 PFDSVEGLEPAL

-2544 QSGQFLLDSLSS
+2544 QSGEEFLLETLSN
-2556 GEGIQPDVPIWVAV
+2556 GERIQPDVPMWVAV
-2570 ASVDT
+2570 VSVDT
-2575 SGNVWLDKLETSM
+2575 SGNAWLDGLETSM
-2588 ISPVDENSQDPGMHL
+2588 ISPVDENSQDPGIHL
-2603 PEVSEIMAYWDP
+2603 PEISEIMTYWDP

-2620 EVLWADSEDPLV
+2620 EVIWSESEDPQV
-2632 ESYTI
+2632 ESYI
-2637 FASTMQFSDTRDAIS
+2637 VFASTMQFSDTRDAIT
-2652 VSSTVTSNASFDF
+2652 VSSSDTSNASFDS

-2673 STPYWLSVVA
+2673 STTYWLSVVA
-2683 FDGEVHRLSVDPIR
+2683 FDGEVHRLAIDSIR
-2697 VYPLSELTPG
+2697 VYPLSEFTPG
-2707 GNQNGPG
+2707 GSPDGPG

-2729 NTAIL
+2729 NTVII
-2734 MISAIMIILGAALII
+2734 MVSAIMVILGAALII

-2775 EAMGISEEEE
+2775 EAMGITEEEE
-2785 IASSSTLG
+2785 IASSSFLTQTPG
-2793 ASMDDSMDKEE
+2793 DESEMEE
-2804 EMDAS
+2804 ELPESVIDESPEEEWRGPDAS
-2809 TPENPIVD
+2809 
-2817 TLPEEWWD
+2817 
-2825 PDVTVADLLDSETD
+2825 VADLLESENEE
-2839 DISLEGLNDLADDLD
+2839 ISLEGLNDLADGLD
-2854 EGESEDID
+2854 GDSDDID

>member
-1 MCASE
+1 MCASD

-36 SQILSDGSDVRDESS
+36 SQILSGGSDVRDESS

-354 NVSTTDA
+354 NVSSTDA

-556 IDIGDWFTSA
+556 IDIGDWFTSG

-641 SNNVIETYTESEG
+641 SNTVIETYTESEG

-709 GEVIYLGLPGLG
+709 GDVIYLGLPGLG

-835 TLEDCWTSGGNG
+835 TLEDCWTSGG

-1724 DVSTDSYNGTYNID
+1724 DLSTDSYNGTYNID

-2048 DLANLPAYERIPY
+2048 DLANLPAYERVPY

-2071 GNSNGSEAPLSD
+2071 GNSNGSEVPLSD

-2103 VSWDGN
+2103 VSWEGN

-2525 GTPFENADGLEPAL
+2525 GAPFENADGLEPAL

-2804 EMDAS
+2804 EMDDL

-2817 TLPEEWWD
+2817 TLPEERWD